1 MEFPNVLAFEAETAV
16 KILREAGYECS
27 IVVTEPPKFKDRP
40 QEGCPCEYVVR
51 QRKLDNN
58 KAEITVVI
66 RLQTLPPVIWKATV
80 PLGRFIGLTGI
91 RAVLC

>member
-1 MEFPNVLAFEAETAV
+1 MEFPNVLAFEAESAV

-40 QEGCPCEYVVR
+40 QAGGPCEYVVR

-58 KAEITVVI
+58 KAEITVGRRYRKGGVHKG
-66 RLQTLPPVIWKATV
+66 PPN
-80 PLGRFIGLTGI
+80 
-91 RAVLC
+91 

>member
-1 MEFPNVLAFEAETAV
+1 MEFPNVLAFVAEAAV

-58 KAEITVVI
+58 KAEITVV
-66 RLQTLPPVIWKATV
+66 RRYRKGGVHNGTQN
-80 PLGRFIGLTGI
+80 
-91 RAVLC
+91 